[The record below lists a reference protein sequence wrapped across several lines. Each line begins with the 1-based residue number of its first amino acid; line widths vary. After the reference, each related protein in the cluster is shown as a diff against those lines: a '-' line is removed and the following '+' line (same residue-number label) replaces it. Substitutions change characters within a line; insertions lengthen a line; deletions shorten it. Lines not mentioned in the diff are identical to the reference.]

1 MCQSCGQGL
10 PFSFE
15 VVDEAGIVAAATAAH
30 ERHEAWHFH
39 VLAPGCT
46 FSPKPGAYTFLLELT
61 EARRALCAHYDDRP
75 TAVNKQLLPLLHG
88 ADALADKPAGAGLSE
103 ADEDLLATIEA
114 AAKAGTGWHHH
125 MMFPAC
131 GLNSSDGKW
140 RLFVEIDGREP
151 TIRDY
156 ADEPS
161 TVLNRIER
169 LYFGLA

>member
-1 MCQSCGQGL
+1 MCQSCHSGL
-10 PFSFE
+10 PLTFD

-30 ERHEAWHFH
+30 AGGQAWHFH
-39 VLAPGCT
+39 VLAPLCT

-61 EARRALCAHYDDRP
+61 DAKRALCAYYDEKP

-88 ADALADKPAGAGLSE
+88 ADALADTPAGAGLAEEDE
-103 ADEDLLATIEA
+103 ALLATIEA
-114 AAKAGTGWHHH
+114 AARAGANWHHH

-131 GLNSSDGKW
+131 GLNTSDGKW

-151 TIRDY
+151 AIHDY

-161 TVLNRIER
+161 RVLNRIER
-169 LYFGLA
+169 IYFGLT

>member
-1 MCQSCGQGL
+1 MCQSCHSGL
-10 PFSFE
+10 PLRFE

-30 ERHEAWHFH
+30 ESGQAWHFH

-61 EARRALCAHYDDRP
+61 DAKRALCAYYDDRP

-88 ADALADKPAGAGLSE
+88 VDALAEKKAGAGLS
-103 ADEDLLATIEA
+103 DEDEALLATIEA

-131 GLNSSDGKW
+131 GLNTSDGKW
-140 RLFVEIDGREP
+140 RLFVEIAGSEP
-151 TIRDY
+151 KLRDY
-156 ADEPS
+156 AEEPS
-161 TVLNRIER
+161 LVLNRIER
-169 LYFGLA
+169 LYFGLT